1 MDDYKSIQIQIQL
14 WNIKE
19 EVMSEKRRE
28 NNFEQPTC

>member
-19 EVMSEKRRE
+19 EVKSEKKERKQ
-28 NNFEQPTC
+28 F